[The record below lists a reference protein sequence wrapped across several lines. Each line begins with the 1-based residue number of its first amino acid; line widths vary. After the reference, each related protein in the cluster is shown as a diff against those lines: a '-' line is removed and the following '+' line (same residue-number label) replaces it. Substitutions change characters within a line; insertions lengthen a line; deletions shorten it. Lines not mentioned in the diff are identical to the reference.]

1 MALIKESILIDS
13 TPEKVHAYVSNLD
26 KWANWFTGLGDVK
39 SVEGDGSPG
48 TVIHQSYSLIGKD
61 VDVVTTIKENGPTA
75 GGGYLWRNERGGG
88 LPGWQT
94 LAFDPQD
101 GKTLV
106 TSELEYKMP
115 GGIFGKAANH
125 LGVKASIER
134 SLHHALENLKN
145 LSEEDWFIGRR
156 EKKEEEWPPPC
167 DN

>member
-94 LAFDPQD
+94 LTFDPQD

-106 TSELEYKMP
+106 ASELEYEMP

-156 EKKEEEWPPPC
+156 EKKEEESPPPC
-167 DN
+167 ES

>member
-1 MALIKESILIDS
+1 MARIKESILIDS
-13 TPEKVHAYVSNLD
+13 TPEKVYAYVSHVD
-26 KWANWFTGLGDVK
+26 KWANWFSGLGDVK

-48 TVIHQSYSLIGKD
+48 TVIHQSYSLMGKD
-61 VDVVTTIKENGPTA
+61 VDVVTTIKENGPAA

-94 LAFDPQD
+94 LTFDPQD

-106 TSELEYKMP
+106 TSELEYEMP

-156 EKKEEEWPPPC
+156 EKKEEESPPPC
-167 DN
+167 ES